1 MFGQKTKETFPT
13 TSSSKT
19 DDTQIKTLISQG
31 CKFEG
36 DLFSPDYTRIDGN
49 IIGHLRGDSGLII
62 GEKGVI
68 DGDVSSVEVV
78 VYGRVNGNIKA
89 HKLELKNGGIVTGD
103 ITIDELILELGSKF
117 NGQCKMQESTEPSF
131 TEEREETN
139 NIEEESDD

>member
-13 TSSSKT
+13 TSTSKS
-19 DDTQIKTLISQG
+19 DNTQIKTLISQG

-49 IIGHLRGDSGLII
+49 VIGHLRGDSGLII

-78 VYGRVNGNIKA
+78 VYGTVNGNVKA
-89 HKLELKNGGIVTGD
+89 HKIEMKNGGRVTGD
-103 ITIDELILELGSKF
+103 ITIDELIMEVGSKF
-117 NGQCKMQESTEPSF
+117 NGQCKMQDSTEPSF
-131 TEEREETN
+131 TEEKEDVTD
-139 NIEEESDD
+139 IDEESDD